1 MTSGATWSLFLTG
14 TIAMLGGWAATT
26 EPAVEQSGQMCEAD
40 GTTVR
45 SVQKWNCAPRK
56 ITQRSNAKMRKRQ
69 VLVGTWLL
77 GRSLGVNGCGVKD
90 VSLDFTCSYI
100 LYWVIV

>member
-1 MTSGATWSLFLTG
+1 
-14 TIAMLGGWAATT
+14 
-26 EPAVEQSGQMCEAD
+26 
-40 GTTVR
+40 
-45 SVQKWNCAPRK
+45 
-56 ITQRSNAKMRKRQ
+56 MRKRQ